1 MPTNPKIDGVSE
13 GQKLNNGV
21 VNWLTAC
28 LPVFIDRVH
37 TVASGLLISFK
48 DAKVRLFIS
57 LARLRWYTPSVQVA
71 LLKWS
76 DAIYDLVTVS
86 IHMYKRAPQLVRV
99 FTPLSRLSSTAIFSS
114 LLNSLF
120 RAMWPF
126 LLLSLPKHTR
136 SLSYLS
142 FKRKSNWKDSSQQR

>member
-1 MPTNPKIDGVSE
+1 MVWSTD
-13 GQKLNNGV
+13 
-21 VNWLTAC
+21 WLHAC
-28 LPVFIDRVH
+28 LSFAVFIDHVH
-37 TVASGLLISFK
+37 TVASQQDGLLISFK

-57 LARLRWYTPSVQVA
+57 LARFHWYTPSVQVA

-99 FTPLSRLSSTAIFSS
+99 FTPFSRLSSTAILSS

-126 LLLSLPKHTR
+126 LPLSLPKHTR

-142 FKRKSNWKDSSQQR
+142 FKCKSNWKDSSQQR